1 MRSIP
6 GRSVL
11 RNERFTPC
19 GIIRFV
25 GRKYELCSDIC
36 FRLDSGGSCDSSTIA
51 TITDLTKL
59 EVIVMFCV
67 LWTDSAL
74 GIPASA
80 EELELLLKVETDTI
94 GIFEFMEI
102 LSVDAKLD

>member
-1 MRSIP
+1 
-6 GRSVL
+6 
-11 RNERFTPC
+11 
-19 GIIRFV
+19 
-25 GRKYELCSDIC
+25 
-36 FRLDSGGSCDSSTIA
+36 
-51 TITDLTKL
+51 
-59 EVIVMFCV
+59 MFCV